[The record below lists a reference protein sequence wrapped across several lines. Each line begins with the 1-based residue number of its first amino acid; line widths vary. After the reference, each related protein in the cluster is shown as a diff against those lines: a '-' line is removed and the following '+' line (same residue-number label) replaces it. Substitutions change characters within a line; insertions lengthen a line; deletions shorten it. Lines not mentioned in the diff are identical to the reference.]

1 MRAPWRGWKQ
11 IAEMIQRFQLLTLD
25 SFEEVEYFFI
35 IKDKKNEEKREVG

>member
-1 MRAPWRGWKQ
+1 
-11 IAEMIQRFQLLTLD
+11 MIQRFQLLTLD